1 MSNAIV
7 MLVDDNSFIGACV
20 TIYSLQKH
28 AKRSYDLIVFYWDK
42 LSELNKIKLKRIN
55 RNIIFKKILVD
66 DYKLCKFSSLPRV
79 WEYNCA
85 YRFDIFTLS
94 EYKKIIYIDCDFLVK
109 NDITKLFS
117 IKCDFGAVCTTP
129 EALSQGNK
137 KFNAG
142 LMLIGKKYL
151 SNKTKHDLIQLNL
164 GPAPLFNNSYEWIS
178 DEPIFN
184 SYFSELKQLN
194 KKYNYLI
201 TSLKLENIDNVNL
214 HFNGSVK
221 PWQSNIFY
229 KAFDNTFLRMFLSK
243 TYIKGTLLLKKIFTE
258 YTGFLSCCKQ
268 IADIE

>member
-94 EYKKIIYIDCDFLVK
+94 EYEKIIYINEKELENCPIC
-109 NDITKLFS
+109 NDM
-117 IKCDFGAVCTTP
+117 KC
-129 EALSQGNK
+129 N
-137 KFNAG
+137 
-142 LMLIGKKYL
+142 I
-151 SNKTKHDLIQLNL
+151 KTKCIHTFCEDCLEIWLNNKRSC
-164 GPAPLFNNSYEWIS
+164 PYCREELFNSKFYCI
-178 DEPIFN
+178 
-184 SYFSELKQLN
+184 ELNQKI
-194 KKYNYLI
+194 LI
-201 TSLKLENIDNVNL
+201 
-214 HFNGSVK
+214 
-221 PWQSNIFY
+221 
-229 KAFDNTFLRMFLSK
+229 
-243 TYIKGTLLLKKIFTE
+243 
-258 YTGFLSCCKQ
+258 
-268 IADIE
+268 